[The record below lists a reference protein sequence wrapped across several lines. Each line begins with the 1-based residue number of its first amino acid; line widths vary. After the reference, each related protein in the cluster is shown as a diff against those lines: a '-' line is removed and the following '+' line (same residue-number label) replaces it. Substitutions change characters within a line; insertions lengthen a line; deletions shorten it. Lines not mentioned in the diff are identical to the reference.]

1 MFSADIGIVLLVLIL
16 SAATL
21 TDIRSHRIP
30 NILSLGGM
38 VLGLALQFWTHGA
51 AGMLAGLGG
60 IGIGLLIFIPFYALG
75 GMAAGDVKLMGAVGA
90 FLGPMPALLAVA
102 FTLMAGGVLAF
113 CVLII
118 RRGALESLRRY
129 LSIAHCLLVTG
140 RISYVPPA
148 DGEAATA
155 PFPYALAI
163 LTGTAA
169 ALWWLS

>member
-1 MFSADIGIVLLVLIL
+1 MFSADIGIVLLALIIG
-16 SAATL
+16 AATL

-30 NILSLGGM
+30 NVLSLGGM
-38 VLGLALQFWTHGA
+38 ALGLALQFWTQGA

-90 FLGPMPALLAVA
+90 FLGPVETLLAVA

-113 CVLII
+113 FVLVI
-118 RRGALESLRRY
+118 RNGALDFLRRY

-140 RISYVPPA
+140 RISYIPPA
-148 DGEAATA
+148 QGEAAMTR
-155 PFPYALAI
+155 FPYALAI